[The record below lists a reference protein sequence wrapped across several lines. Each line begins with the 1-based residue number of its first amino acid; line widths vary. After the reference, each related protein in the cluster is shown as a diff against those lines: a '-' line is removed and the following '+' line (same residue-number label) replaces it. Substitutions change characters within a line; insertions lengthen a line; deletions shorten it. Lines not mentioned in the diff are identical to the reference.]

1 MSHESGNARAF
12 SRRFSQWLT
21 HSPRLATLCL
31 AWLPFALIYL
41 LAQQGMHYY
50 QDSEAQRL
58 LDIEWAAIQKDA
70 EGAALNLARSY
81 HLLNDLP
88 EALASSQDVRDLLTG
103 KQDAQQ
109 TSQWLEQLTQ
119 RSEPDLIWV
128 LDKQGI
134 AVASSNYEQ
143 EESLIGTDYSDREYF
158 TAAMQAQQGRQFV
171 VGRQTN
177 TPGLYFSSQVHS
189 GDTALGV
196 VATRLTSTQLQQ
208 LLRGVQGF
216 ISDELGVVIIANDPS
231 LTYLRLPDALANQ
244 LSSAQLLA
252 RYKRDAFMPLPFN
265 RLAFMGHTLWQ
276 RSDRPGECYLWVSHT
291 DPYTNMTV
299 HVTSDLPTLKR
310 LDEGIARLN
319 LWLLL
324 LSFLLAWALTAA
336 LIYRLKTLQQADN
349 LTLSNQALER
359 LNQELLEQASRDY
372 LTGIPNRRR
381 FSLTLPHE
389 IERARRYQRPLCLAV
404 LDLDHF
410 KQLNDRYGHAAGDA
424 ALCHTT
430 NLLNSGLRQSDLL
443 ARLGGEEFGLVLPE
457 TALSG
462 AALFVDRLRSQLE
475 SQPLLFDG
483 QTIHITL
490 SAGIAQLEHSDNN
503 ADSLFSRAD
512 QALYR
517 AKQQGR
523 NQVATAS
530 TLS

>member
-1 MSHESGNARAF
+1 MSHESGAARTF

-21 HSPRLATLCL
+21 HFPRLATLCL

-41 LAQQGMHYY
+41 LGRQGMSYY
-50 QDSEAQRL
+50 QYNEAQRL
-58 LDIEWAAIQKDA
+58 LSIESAAMHKDA
-70 EGAALNLARSY
+70 EGTALNLARSY

-88 EALASSQDVRDLLTG
+88 EALATSHDVRALLTG
-103 KQDAQQ
+103 EQDALQ
-109 TSQWLEQLTQ
+109 TNRWLKLLTQ

-128 LDKQGI
+128 LNKQGI
-134 AVASSNYEQ
+134 AVASSNYAEEQ
-143 EESLIGTDYSDREYF
+143 SLIGTDYSDREYF
-158 TAAMQAQQGRQFV
+158 TAAMQTQQGRQFA

-177 TPGLYFSSQVHS
+177 TPGLYFSSQVRNS
-189 GDTALGV
+189 DGALGV

-208 LLRGVQGF
+208 LLRGLQGF

-231 LTYLRLPDALANQ
+231 LAYLRLTDAPAKQ
-244 LSSAQLLA
+244 LSSAALLA
-252 RYKRDAFMPLPFN
+252 RYKRDTFMPLPFSPVE
-265 RLAFMGHTLWQ
+265 FMGHTLWQ
-276 RSDRPGECYLWVSHT
+276 RNDRPGEHYLWVSHT

-299 HVTSDLPTLKR
+299 HITSDLPTLKR
-310 LDEGIARLN
+310 LTEGIARLN
-319 LWLLL
+319 VWLLL

-336 LIYRLKTLQQADN
+336 LIYRLKTLQQAYN

-372 LTGIPNRRR
+372 LTGIANRRR

-389 IERARRYQRPLCLAV
+389 IERSRRYQRPLCLAV
-404 LDLDHF
+404 IDLDHF

-424 ALCHTT
+424 ALCHATT
-430 NLLNSGLRQSDLL
+430 LLNSALRQSDLL
-443 ARLGGEEFGLVLPE
+443 ARIGGEEFGLILPE
-457 TALSG
+457 TSLSG
-462 AALFVDRLRSQLE
+462 AETFIDRLRTQLE
-475 SQPLLFDG
+475 SQPLSFEG
-483 QTIHITL
+483 QTINITL
-490 SAGIAQLEHSDNN
+490 SAGIAQLSSSDLH

-530 TLS
+530 TMN